1 MASSRVRGNGQG
13 ATTVRSAV
21 MVVAVSAAL
30 AMSLAACGSD
40 DKPVTTANGAQP
52 STTATTPTTALV
64 TTTTA
69 AAAKPAVA
77 TATNAKLGT
86 VLVDAAAKTL
96 YTFDNDSAG
105 TSTCKDACAAKW
117 PPLVLQGGA
126 TSPVAGPGVSG
137 LTAVARPDDP
147 TKMQVALNG
156 KPLYTYSLDTAPGD
170 ANGDGVGGVWHAAKP
185 A

>member
-1 MASSRVRGNGQG
+1 V
-13 ATTVRSAV
+13 
-21 MVVAVSAAL
+21 
-30 AMSLAACGSD
+30 
-40 DKPVTTANGAQP
+40 
-52 STTATTPTTALV
+52 
-64 TTTTA
+64 
-69 AAAKPAVA
+69 KPAVA

-86 VLVDAAAKTL
+86 VLVDASSKTL
-96 YTFDNDSAG
+96 YMFDNDTGG

-126 TSPVAGPGVSG
+126 TTPVAGPGVSG

-147 TKMQVALNG
+147 TRMQVALNG

-170 ANGDGVGGVWHAAKP
+170 TNGDGVGGVWHAAKP